1 MTIRTYVHLPI
12 NSLFQYWTE
21 MDRGS
26 KPLAWNVPP
35 MIYLSGVGTYDV
47 RSLFLMTSANRGYHL
62 TSYSEFWRLV
72 IRNNYLQLMFE
83 SGPDE
88 IILGA
93 YGTFIPP
100 IELVDPTS
108 TDNVIKLFPDKGQ

>member
-1 MTIRTYVHLPI
+1 
-12 NSLFQYWTE
+12 
-21 MDRGS
+21 
-26 KPLAWNVPP
+26 
-35 MIYLSGVGTYDV
+35 MIYLNGVGTYDV

-62 TSYSEFWRLV
+62 TSYTEFWRVV

-88 IILGA
+88 VILGA

-100 IELVDPTS
+100 IELVGSDPNS
-108 TDNVIKLFPDKGQ
+108 NVIDLFPKKVT